1 MAASKE
7 NSGGLM
13 LGRVLDPEGEGA
25 NPTVLSCGGIY
36 IPHRGRQ
43 DEILSHIITTSCREE
58 PVKVVTGVKP
68 RNVLR
73 EVLLRESMN

>member
-1 MAASKE
+1 MAESKE
-7 NSGGLM
+7 KSCGLILSGLM
-13 LGRVLDPEGEGA
+13 EQEGESA
-25 NPTVLSCGGIY
+25 SPAVLSCGGIY

-43 DEILSHIITTSCREE
+43 DEILSQIITTSCREE

-68 RNVLR
+68 RNILR